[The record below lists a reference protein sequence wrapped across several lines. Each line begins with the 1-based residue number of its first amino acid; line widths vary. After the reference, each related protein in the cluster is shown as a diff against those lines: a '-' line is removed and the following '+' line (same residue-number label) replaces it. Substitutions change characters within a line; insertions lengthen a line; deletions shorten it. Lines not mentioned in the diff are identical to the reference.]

1 VTIADCTPPWDGSP
15 GEWIRMNIAQLRYEP
30 STEQWTLHWAD
41 RNSRWHRYDDLEP
54 TPDVGDLITEIDRDP
69 TCIFFG

>member
-1 VTIADCTPPWDGSP
+1 
-15 GEWIRMNIAQLRYEP
+15 MNIAQLRYEP
-30 STEQWTLHWAD
+30 TSRQWILYWAD

-54 TPDVGDLITEIDRDP
+54 TSVVDDLINEIDRDP